1 MKLRLFANDSD
12 IRTKE
17 SFAFTPKGK
26 IVLRARRSGD
36 TLRLLG
42 GTKSV
47 KKLLIDGK
55 IPAPERDSV
64 PVLADEEGV
73 LAVLGFG
80 GNLDRLS
87 GDGTVRVQIEYR

>member
-1 MKLRLFANDSD
+1 MVA
-12 IRTKE
+12 
-17 SFAFTPKGK
+17 
-26 IVLRARRSGD
+26 RARRSGD

-47 KKLLIDGK
+47 KKLLIDEK
-55 IPAPERDSV
+55 IPAAERDRI

-80 GNLDRLS
+80 GNLDRVS
-87 GDGTVRVQIEYR
+87 CDGAVRIQIEAL